1 MSALL
6 DVPKLGP
13 DAIDCMISMSFDPR
27 VARLVGTDAAIILSN
42 IELWQAGNRA
52 NGKHCHD
59 GVYWV
64 YSSVSAFAELF
75 PYLSESQIQRN
86 LKKLEDAGFV
96 QAGNFN
102 SSRFNR
108 AKWYSSSRAN
118 RSIDKEV
125 VG

>member
-1 MSALL
+1 MSLQA
-6 DVPKLGP
+6 DIPQLGP

-27 VARLVGTDAAIILSN
+27 VAKKAGTDAAIILSN
-42 IELWQAGNRA
+42 IELWQAENQV
-52 NGKHCHD
+52 NGEHYHD

-102 SSRFNR
+102 TSRFNR